1 MMMQKFRKQLRQIIV
16 LFLTVMVISCTFLAC
31 GRDYESKTESV
42 NFILTSPDIKQ
53 DSILP
58 AEYTCDGTSA
68 TLPLAWSGFPNDTKC
83 FALIMYTVASP
94 SDIHWYWVMYN
105 IPVSVQSLVKNVS
118 GVGTLGNNSL
128 NNKTGYSPPCSQGP
142 GYKYYVYTLYALSD
156 LVTFTVASSAV
167 SMKVLQDAVNNITL
181 STASLTVKYSRNI
194 P

>member
-1 MMMQKFRKQLRQIIV
+1 MQKFRKQLRQIIV

-42 NFILTSPDIKQ
+42 NFVLTSPDIMQ

-94 SDIHWYWVMYN
+94 SDIHWYWIMYN

-128 NNKTGYSPPCSQGP
+128 NGKTGYSPPCSQGP

-156 LVTFTVASSAV
+156 MVSFSVPSSAV
-167 SMKVLQDAVNNITL
+167 SMKVLQDAVKNFTL
-181 STASLTVKYSRNI
+181 STANLTVKYSRTI